1 LHVSSEITG
10 SRRPGPRSWR
20 WIALVAVA
28 AILVSVG
35 GTVLVLY
42 ATGAFST
49 EIEAEPVQRGGA
61 DPFMPPVGPDHPAVV
76 PPPKVGGPTFGD
88 TAGLYGG
95 TLNESSCD
103 RQKMITF
110 LQANPDKATAWAS
123 VEGIDVSALPAYITS
138 LTPLLLRS
146 DTAVTNHGF
155 ADGRAT
161 TRNSVLQAGSAVLVD
176 THGVPRSR
184 CSCGNPLTPSKR
196 YSHPSYGG
204 PVWPT
209 FSQINITIVE
219 NSVTVINQFT
229 IINVV
234 NNQIIYRPA
243 GTQGDRD
250 TTQPPEP
257 SPPPSSEPP
266 PSPPTSASPPT
277 RPDLAGS
284 YSISKRL
291 ESCSGLNAEGD
302 SCPDQDK
309 TVSDKATVVDCGST
323 QTCTMVFGSGLSVD
337 LTSNGNGVWQG
348 TGELAPDKAFTC
360 FGQPRPTSFEVT
372 LTISSTTGFQYS
384 ETDSAPEESS
394 ECPAARKT
402 YSGSGQRT

>member
-1 LHVSSEITG
+1 VSSETTE
-10 SRRPGPRSWR
+10 SRRPRSRSWR
-20 WIALVAVA
+20 WIAIVAVA

-49 EIEAEPVQRGGA
+49 EIEAEPIQRGGA
-61 DPFMPPVGPDHPAVV
+61 DPFMPPVGPDHPAVA
-76 PPPKVGGPTFGD
+76 PPPNVGGPSFGD

-95 TLNESSCD
+95 TLKESSCD

-123 VEGIDVSALPAYITS
+123 VEGIDVSTLPTYITN

-155 ADGRAT
+155 ADGQAT

-176 THGVPRSR
+176 THGIPRSR
-184 CSCGNPLTPSKR
+184 CSCGNPLTPPKR
-196 YSHPSYGG
+196 YSHSSYVGT
-204 PVWPT
+204 VWPT

-229 IINVV
+229 IINVI
-234 NNQIIYRPA
+234 NNQVIYRPA

-250 TTQPPEP
+250 TTQPEEP
-257 SPPPSSEPP
+257 SPPPSGEPP
-266 PSPPTSASPPT
+266 SSSPPTTSVPPASP
-277 RPDLAGS
+277 DLSGS

-309 TVSDKATVVDCGST
+309 TVSSKATVADCSSS

-337 LTSNGNGVWQG
+337 LTSNGSGVWQG
-348 TGELAPDKAFTC
+348 TGELPADKAFTC
-360 FGQPRPTSFEVT
+360 FGEPRRTSFQVT
-372 LTISSTTGFQYS
+372 LTVSSMNSLQYS
-384 ETDSAPEESS
+384 ETDTAPEASS

-402 YSGSGQRT
+402 YSGTGQRT